1 MVDKLDG
8 WGSAKGTMKL
18 MVMMVM
24 MMEEEDDGNPCK
36 TEGKLENTLN

>member
-1 MVDKLDG
+1 MVDELDG

-18 MVMMVM
+18 MVMMV
-24 MMEEEDDGNPCK
+24 EEEDDGNPRK